1 LANAKTMTLRTVT
14 TCNWSYTSVK
24 ELAKTTSK
32 IQASLRDAHQ
42 SSLNQP
48 PTTKSGSGEM

>member
-1 LANAKTMTLRTVT
+1 MTLRTVT